1 MHLNR
6 SYIKGSKGIR
16 TPGSARILGPSGITA
31 NKGNRVDT
39 VLFFIAG
46 EWIAFM
52 VFIFSLGF
60 FYGGKTERIS
70 EWYIQQSVLL
80 FVVAIIVFV
89 VIRLFEPGILLL
101 RIIPGTV
108 LTGLTGIT
116 LTTAGLLFATWARIH
131 LGKYWSSMVM
141 IKIGHHLIR
150 TGPYPIVRN
159 PMYAGML
166 AALVGAAIAIG
177 ELLAFVFVG
186 IIVIGLWLKIKAEEE
201 ILQEK
206 FGEEYTRFKREVKA
220 LIPDI
225 L

>member
-1 MHLNR
+1 MD
-6 SYIKGSKGIR
+6 
-16 TPGSARILGPSGITA
+16 TA
-31 NKGNRVDT
+31 LVII
-39 VLFFIAG
+39 VG

-52 VFIFSLGF
+52 AFIFSLGF
-60 FYGGKTERIS
+60 VYGGKTERIS
-70 EWYIQQSVLL
+70 KYYFERSVL
-80 FVVAIIVFV
+80 VFV
-89 VIRLFEPGILLL
+89 LAIVALIAIRLTTPGLLIV
-101 RIIPGTV
+101 RVIPATV

-141 IKIGHHLIR
+141 IKTGHHLIR
-150 TGPYPIVRN
+150 TGPYRIVRN

-166 AALVGAAIAIG
+166 AALVGTAVAVG

-186 IIVIGLWLKIKAEEE
+186 IIVIGIWLKITAEKK

-206 FGEEYTRFKREVKA
+206 FGEEYTRFRQEVKS
-220 LIPDI
+220 LIPYI

>member
-1 MHLNR
+1 M
-6 SYIKGSKGIR
+6 
-16 TPGSARILGPSGITA
+16 
-31 NKGNRVDT
+31 DT
-39 VLFFIAG
+39 VLFIIAS

-60 FYGGKTERIS
+60 IYGGKTERIS
-70 EWYIQQSVLL
+70 GGYIRQSGLL
-80 FVVAIIVFV
+80 FVVAIIVFF

-108 LTGLTGIT
+108 LTGLAGI
-116 LTTAGLLFATWARIH
+116 LITTAGLAFATWARLH

-141 IKIGHHLIR
+141 IKTGHHLIR
-150 TGPYPIVRN
+150 TGPYRIVRN

-166 AALVGAAIAIG
+166 VALIGAAIAIG
-177 ELLAFVFVG
+177 ELLALLFVG
-186 IIVIGLWLKIKAEEE
+186 IIVIGIWLKITAEEK

-206 FGEEYTRFKREVKA
+206 FGEEYTRFRREVKA
-220 LIPDI
+220 LIPYI